1 MKKPYCLDNSFNASV
16 HQNYRKLL
24 MSDLEVVLS
33 KFDGT
38 LGPEDKFFVLSM
50 LRHKVEEGKL

>member
-1 MKKPYCLDNSFNASV
+1 
-16 HQNYRKLL
+16 

-38 LGPEDKFFVLSM
+38 LGSEDKFFVLSM